1 MEIQKLKFMPKND
14 AEGEKLKS
22 GEEELTEEE
31 RQRQFELMK
40 SAISRAS

>member
-1 MEIQKLKFMPKND
+1 MFEND

-22 GEEELTEEE
+22 GEKELTEEE

-40 SAISRAS
+40 SAISRTS